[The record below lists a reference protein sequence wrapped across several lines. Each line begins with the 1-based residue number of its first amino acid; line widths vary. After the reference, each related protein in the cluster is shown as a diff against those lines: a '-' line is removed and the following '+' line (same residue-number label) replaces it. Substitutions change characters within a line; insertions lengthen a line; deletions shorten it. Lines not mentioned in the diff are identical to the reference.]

1 MVNMH
6 NDYKCILLDL
16 LLTVTSIFC
25 VRTSTVQF
33 SGASKRTPFT
43 HSLTQRV
50 KITSQ
55 PATVITSQTRAL
67 YRALTTGTTQAH
79 LARRHVQLATFGVL
93 RPVLFPLNASAC
105 VIVHYTKHF
114 YRTLSCML
122 LIRYPAAKLME
133 VSGFPPS
140 FMTSCFFGR

>member
-1 MVNMH
+1 MVNIH

-16 LLTVTSIFC
+16 LLTVTSICC

-33 SGASKRTPFT
+33 SGASNRTPFT
-43 HSLTQRV
+43 DSSTQRV

-67 YRALTTGTTQAH
+67 YRALTTGTTQAR

-105 VIVHYTKHF
+105 VVVHYTT
-114 YRTLSCML
+114 YTLTERCHACYL
-122 LIRYPAAKLME
+122 FDILQRN
-133 VSGFPPS
+133 
-140 FMTSCFFGR
+140 